1 MRNIILKLL
10 DTIALGIFYFLVFSL
25 FFEFN
30 TDGLYYLLLA
40 EGFVFLL
47 YAFFKRHSDNFSSI
61 QVFIDI
67 IRSRTHG
74 RFGYRSATNFQMA
87 VSETKEYHNDLAHRE
102 RKRRPGAGVWKYY
115 LALATLLLVSS
126 TTLFIVDPMPEE
138 EEREL
143 NYSHYVT
150 QNDDWDCNYLRCIH
164 TFYIDD
170 ELKGITYSHAD
181 GISFDIYTGE
191 YLVDKLEI
199 SYDINSNFIIVAEY
213 IQLIHEQE
221 IACNFI
227 DGEVVCPDN
236 DFVTEEYEDL
246 IKLFIDEINSY
257 IEE

>member
-1 MRNIILKLL
+1 M
-10 DTIALGIFYFLVFSL
+10 
-25 FFEFN
+25 
-30 TDGLYYLLLA
+30 
-40 EGFVFLL
+40 
-47 YAFFKRHSDNFSSI
+47 
-61 QVFIDI
+61 
-67 IRSRTHG
+67 
-74 RFGYRSATNFQMA
+74 
-87 VSETKEYHNDLAHRE
+87 AHRE

-221 IACNFI
+221 IACNFV
-227 DGEVVCPDN
+227 DGEVICPNN

-257 IEE
+257 IIE